1 MKELITMWKNTRMI
15 VLVALT
21 AAVYAAVLI
30 PFKVALPIVPGFTEI
45 RPANVIPIIFSL
57 MFGPAA
63 AWGSAFG
70 NLIADA
76 FGTFGPGSLFGFVGN
91 FLMGF
96 IPYKMWQ
103 AFGKGEPIAES
114 RRSTGKSATIAL
126 IVAAVVALIVWLAA
140 NYTELTKKPAIYV
153 PVISVIALICAFL
166 VLRFLSVRY
175 FTIMFSA
182 SAACG
187 VFIGWGVHILGLV
200 PFPALGNIIVLNNLV
215 VSAVLGPLLLPVLY
229 PAVKRMGLL
238 YMDVMEEAEL
248 SKSRAWASALMVIVV
263 VASLIVGNWVAIG
276 GYGSGVLGSA
286 MATTENFTKELFSID
301 LEFQGD
307 LDSQK
312 ASAELLQAFQ
322 NGEITLSDKTIAI
335 TESKGSQ
342 WLVIDNK
349 WRIIRSK
356 PMYSIRKTE
365 DKLAVYGRN
374 IKGRYG
380 VGFSLLPFILLMLIA
395 AAIM

>member
-30 PFKVALPIVPGFTEI
+30 PFKIAIPLVPGFTEV

-91 FLMGF
+91 FLFGF

-103 AFGKGEPIAES
+103 AFGKDEPIAES

-126 IVAAVVALIVWLAA
+126 IVAAVITLIVWLAA
-140 NYTELTKKPAIYV
+140 HYTELTKKPAIYV
-153 PVISVIALICAFL
+153 PVISVVALICAFL
-166 VLRFLSVRY
+166 VLRFLSVR
-175 FTIMFSA
+175 FLILAFSA

-187 VFIGWGVHILGLV
+187 IFIGWGVHLLGLV
-200 PFPALGNIIVLNNLV
+200 PFPALGNIIVLNNLI
-215 VSAVLGPLLLPVLY
+215 ATLVLGPILLPVLY
-229 PAVKRMGLL
+229 PVVKRMGLL
-238 YMDVMEEAEL
+238 YMDVMEEGDL
-248 SKSRAWASALMVIVV
+248 SKPLALGSALMIIAVLGG
-263 VASLIVGNWVAIG
+263 LIVGNLIAIG
-276 GYGSGVLGSA
+276 GYDLSALGA
-286 MATTENFTKELFSID
+286 GFGQEVIGRGGLG
-301 LEFQGD
+301 LG
-307 LDSQK
+307 
-312 ASAELLQAFQ
+312 
-322 NGEITLSDKTIAI
+322 LS
-335 TESKGSQ
+335 
-342 WLVIDNK
+342 
-349 WRIIRSK
+349 
-356 PMYSIRKTE
+356 
-365 DKLAVYGRN
+365 
-374 IKGRYG
+374 
-380 VGFSLLPFILLMLIA
+380 PFILLMLIA

>member
-21 AAVYAAVLI
+21 AAVYAAILI
-30 PFKVALPIVPGFTEI
+30 PFKIALPIVPGFTEV

-175 FTIMFSA
+175 FTIIFSA

-200 PFPALGNIIVLNNLV
+200 PFAALGNIIVLNNLV

-238 YMDVMEEAEL
+238 YMDVMEEGEL
-248 SKSRAWASALMVIVV
+248 SKSRAWASALIVIVIA
-263 VASLIVGNWVAIG
+263 ASLIVGNWVAIG

-286 MATTENFTKELFSID
+286 MATTKIFTNKLFSID
-301 LEFQGD
+301 LEMQGD
-307 LDSQK
+307 LDNQK
-312 ASAELLQAFQ
+312 ASAELLQEFQ
-322 NGEITLSDKTIAI
+322 KSEIALSDKTIVA
-335 TESKGSQ
+335 TESEGSQ

-356 PMYSIRKTE
+356 PMYSVRKTD

-380 VGFSLLPFILLMLIA
+380 VGFSLLPFILLMLIV